1 MPADVKVI
9 EHPLI
14 DVLLT
19 QIRRA
24 DTGCSTFR
32 SNLHTI
38 SRLMAF
44 EITRDLPSRE
54 IEVTTPLTTARG
66 SELIR
71 SVVMIPVLRAGTGM
85 LNGIMDIIPDAKVGH
100 VGMARDET
108 TCLPT
113 TYYCKLPEGIKDS
126 DILLID
132 PMLATGNSA
141 AAAAALIKEQ
151 GGSNIRFVCLVAC
164 PEGLERFCGEH
175 PDVPV
180 YTAAIDDGLD
190 ENSYII
196 PGLGDAGDRYF
207 GTD

>member
-1 MPADVKVI
+1 MPPGVQVI

-14 DVLLT
+14 GALLT
-19 QIRRA
+19 EVRST
-24 DTGCSTFR
+24 DTGCATFR
-32 SNLHTI
+32 KNLHNI

-44 EITRDLPSRE
+44 EITRELPSRD
-54 IEVTTPLTTARG
+54 IEVTTPMKTTRG
-66 SELIR
+66 IALQR
-71 SVVMIPVLRAGTGM
+71 PVVMIPILRAGTGM
-85 LNGIMDIIPDAKVGH
+85 LNGILDIIPDAKVGH

-113 TYYCKLPEGIKDS
+113 TYYCKLPEGIQES

-141 AAAAALIKEQ
+141 AAAAALVKEQ
-151 GGSNIRFVCLVAC
+151 GGVNIRFVCLVAC
-164 PEGLERFCGEH
+164 PEGIEHFCGTH

-207 GTD
+207 GTE